1 MKTLDSRLI
10 QSTEF
15 TFYVLDSNVSI
26 LSGATRYIKPTK
38 TQLQNLCEY
47 DNQVL
52 ETIIIQS
59 IDFLQ
64 NRAETFL
71 VFLLCGVET

>member
-1 MKTLDSRLI
+1 MKTLDCRLI

-15 TFYVLDSNVSI
+15 TFYVLDSSVSI
-26 LSGATRYIKPTK
+26 LSGVTRYIKSTK

-71 VFLLCGVET
+71 VFLLYGVET